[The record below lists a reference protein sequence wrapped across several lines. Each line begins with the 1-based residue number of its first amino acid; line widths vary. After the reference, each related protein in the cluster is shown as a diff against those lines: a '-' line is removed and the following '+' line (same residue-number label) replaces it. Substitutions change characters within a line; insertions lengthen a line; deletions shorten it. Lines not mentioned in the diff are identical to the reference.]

1 MDSFIDSIFERETA
15 RLSRNVTEPEAR
27 LSVKRTGLASLLF
40 AMLSPGDAKAASV
53 NTDSVKL
60 TYGSRTSEI
69 ALGDV
74 EAVET
79 MVGRRWAGLRLRHAA
94 GTATV
99 SGLSRTA
106 ARTLSDAVGTART
119 EWWRRT
125 LAPRIGALQWVHE
138 RLAQLADPPKY
149 VDAAAFG
156 ELARNARTAVGNL
169 AGRWPDSLSDAPEF
183 RMMRD
188 ILAVLEARDDT
199 RSKANE
205 AFVANELVRS
215 RALFDRIEA
224 RPLTDEQR
232 RAVVIDERRNL
243 VVAAAGSGKTS
254 VIVAKAGWL
263 VRRKYRKPSEL
274 LLLAFARDA
283 RNEME
288 ERVRKRLGAAIATG
302 VTVRT
307 FHSLAMAIIGD
318 AEGKRPALARTAQSD
333 RALFDVLKG
342 IVTDLLAGGVLSK
355 PVLEWFQDQ
364 FAPYRSEH
372 EFPNWGAYWSYIRRN
387 DIRSLKGEEVKSYEE
402 CEIANFLYLNGV
414 AYEYE
419 APYEHETATAER
431 RQYRPDFFL
440 PDHGIYIEHFGLDAA
455 GNPAPF
461 VDREKYLDGMAW
473 KRRVHAERG
482 TVLVE
487 TFTRE
492 RAEGRLLRNL
502 EQKLAAHGVA
512 LTPLPRERVFSVL
525 EAQGRIDPFIRLL
538 ATFLQHFKGS
548 RLSLQEVARRARSL
562 DDEGRAEAFVAV
574 FGPIFERYQDML
586 DRAGEIDFH
595 DMITR
600 ATDHVETGRY
610 RSPFGYILVDEFQ
623 DISPGRA
630 RLLKALLD
638 SSPGA
643 QLFAVGDDW
652 QAIYRFGGSDIA
664 VMREFGARFGEF
676 ERIDLETT
684 FRCADRLCAVATEF
698 VLRNPA
704 QIRKSVRAIRKADG
718 PAVFVGLPGDA
729 GLSLLKEA
737 LDRIAED
744 ARRHDGPSEVLLLGR
759 YRHLQPLNL
768 RSLAKQYPGLRFTYM
783 TVHRAKGLE
792 ADYAVVLGFC
802 AGRHGFPVEIADDP
816 LLDLVMA
823 APEAHPN
830 AEERRLLYVALT
842 RARRQVFLLAERGE
856 PSAFAKELMQDRNG
870 VAVFGRPPEGDAPCP
885 QCKEGRLERREN
897 ARDGSIFYGCSN
909 WPYCK
914 QTGRPCPKC
923 GTGLPVR
930 SGVGFRCRDC
940 GGSIEGCPVCD
951 GWLET
956 RMGRFGRFLGC
967 SNYPGCDYT
976 RNLQKSGARRKSPS
990 GVRRTG
996 QRERS

>member
-1 MDSFIDSIFERETA
+1 MTM
-15 RLSRNVTEPEAR
+15 P
-27 LSVKRTGLASLLF
+27 SVH
-40 AMLSPGDAKAASV
+40 D
-53 NTDSVKL
+53 
-60 TYGSRTSEI
+60 
-69 ALGDV
+69 
-74 EAVET
+74 
-79 MVGRRWAGLRLRHAA
+79 
-94 GTATV
+94 
-99 SGLSRTA
+99 
-106 ARTLSDAVGTART
+106 
-119 EWWRRT
+119 
-125 LAPRIGALQWVHE
+125 
-138 RLAQLADPPKY
+138 RLARFADPPRY
-149 VDAAAFG
+149 VDVDILRDLTRDAQAAAG
-156 ELARNARTAVGNL
+156 GLVA
-169 AGRWPDSLSDAPEF
+169 RWPDSLSEAPEI
-183 RMMRD
+183 RMLRG
-188 ILAVLEARDDT
+188 ILEFLEAPDDA

-205 AFVANELVRS
+205 TFVANELVRS

-232 RAVVIDERRNL
+232 KAVVVEERCNL

-263 VRRKYRKPSEL
+263 VRRGYRKPSDL

-288 ERVRKRLGAAIATG
+288 ERVRTRLGTTAARG

-307 FHSLAMAIIGD
+307 FHSLGMAIIGD
-318 AEGKRPALARTAQSD
+318 AEGKRPALARTAEND
-333 RALFDVLKG
+333 RALFDLLKG
-342 IVTDLLAGGVLSK
+342 IVADLLAERTLSET
-355 PVLEWFQDQ
+355 VLEWFQDQ

-372 EFPNWGAYWSYIRRN
+372 EFATWGAYWNYIRRN
-387 DIRSLKGEEVKSYEE
+387 DIRSLKGDTVKSYEE

-414 AYEYE
+414 PYEYE
-419 APYEHETATAER
+419 ASYEHETATAEK
-431 RQYRPDFFL
+431 RQYKPDFFL
-440 PDHGIYIEHFGLDAA
+440 PDHGIYIEHFGLDGA
-455 GNPAPF
+455 GNTAPF
-461 VDREKYLDGMAW
+461 VDREKYLREMEW
-473 KRRVHAERG
+473 KRQIHDQRG

-487 TFTRE
+487 TFTHE
-492 RAEGRLLRNL
+492 RVDSRLIRNL
-502 EQKLAAHGVA
+502 TEKLAAHGVE
-512 LTPLPRERVFSVL
+512 LSPVPRDRVFVAL
-525 EAQGRIDPFIRLL
+525 EEQGRVDPFTRVL

-548 RLSLQEVARRARSL
+548 RLSLGKIVERARIVG
-562 DDEGRAEAFVAV
+562 DGGRAAAFLAV
-574 FGPIFERYQDML
+574 FGPVLERYQDTL
-586 DRAGEIDFH
+586 ARAGEIDFH
-595 DMITR
+595 DMINR
-600 ATDHVETGRY
+600 ATDHVEAGRY

-623 DISPGRA
+623 DISPARA

-638 SSPGA
+638 RSPGA

-664 VMREFGARFGEF
+664 VMREFGDRFGDF

-684 FRCADRLCAVATEF
+684 FRCSDRIAGVATDF

-704 QIRKSVRAIRKADG
+704 QIRKTVRATRKGDG
-718 PAVFVGLPGDA
+718 PAVHVGLAGDG

-744 ARRHDGPSEVLLLGR
+744 AGRHDGTSEVLLLGR

-768 RSLAKQYPGLRFTYM
+768 GSLAKQYPGLRFTYM

-792 ADYAVVLGFC
+792 ADYAVVLGLC
-802 AGRHGFPVEIADDP
+802 AGKHGFPVEIADDP

-842 RARRQVFLLAERGE
+842 RARRQVFLLAEGGP
-856 PSAFAKELMQDRNG
+856 PSEFVTELIDG
-870 VAVFGRPPEGDAPCP
+870 GYDITVFGRLPEGDVRCP

-909 WPYCK
+909 WPYCD

-923 GTGLPVR
+923 GIGLPVR
-930 SGVGFRCRDC
+930 SGGAFRCRDC
-940 GGSIEGCPVCD
+940 GGSLEGCPSCG

-967 SNYPGCDYT
+967 SNFPDCDYT
-976 RNLQKSGARRKSPS
+976 RNLRQPGAKSKRPS
-990 GVRRTG
+990 GTPRDG
-996 QRERS
+996 QRKRR